1 MRFERQAALVSRLFE
16 ATSRGRLAWQV
27 SPSRPN
33 AFEVAFPNY
42 AVILGHGV
50 EEVFVELVNQHG
62 EAADVFDDVELDH
75 EGPDG
80 APVDGSWPKT
90 MRETYRLARR
100 AALGA
105 DKALDDVL
113 TALQA

>member
-1 MRFERQAALVSRLFE
+1 MRFEKQAALVSRLFQE
-16 ATSRGRLAWQV
+16 TSGGRLAWQI
-27 SPSRPN
+27 SASRPN

-42 AVILGHGV
+42 AVVLGSGV
-50 EEVFVELVNQHG
+50 DEVFVELVNRYG
-62 EAADVFDDVELDH
+62 EPADAFDDADLAE

-80 APVDGSWPKT
+80 APVEGSWPKT

-113 TALQA
+113 SALA